1 MRFLTSSRTTVWSL
15 YDSLLASETNN
26 HSMIGP
32 APEHLLLR
40 LLVVTSIH
48 QSINRIELA
57 NIGRS
62 MLRGSSIAP
71 RASSNSRPDGGGDHG
86 AVFDATSAV
95 LSKLVAH
102 FQAPNDASAAADAA
116 ALIEQRHQTV
126 RYCQRLLESRLT
138 PSAHLYSTDL
148 AVKRRTSVI
157 SQRESASATDVHQ
170 VVQQGRVEQ
179 AVELSGLE
187 RAASAKQPRIAASAL
202 YVLHSLAANTTQ
214 SYSKVP
220 LFAVVMLYHRVRH

>member
-1 MRFLTSSRTTVWSL
+1 MRGVSQTCLERAPVTQARERERERERETCEGRKGNKQLRKLLYSMRFLTSSRTTVWSL

-116 ALIEQRHQTV
+116 AN
-126 RYCQRLLESRLT
+126 
-138 PSAHLYSTDL
+138 
-148 AVKRRTSVI
+148 
-157 SQRESASATDVHQ
+157 
-170 VVQQGRVEQ
+170 
-179 AVELSGLE
+179 
-187 RAASAKQPRIAASAL
+187 AAAAAANAAAARIAAM
-202 YVLHSLAANTTQ
+202 LA
-214 SYSKVP
+214 
-220 LFAVVMLYHRVRH
+220 